1 MGLIRTVT
9 TLHLA
14 PACAP
19 RRLSR
24 SGRALLLGG
33 LLEFAAMGWSQPAVR
48 PQAAGSGP
56 GSTLPVQQAA
66 EDAMPGSI
74 GGVVEGRDGAVYQ
87 GAHIALDVTAGLEPS
102 ERTTTSDSDGRFSFT
117 GVPAGAFKLT
127 VSAQGFSSK
136 SVSGVLASGQSYD
149 AWAIVLALDAT
160 SSEVRVNASREEIA
174 EEQLKAEETQRVF
187 GVIPNF
193 YVSYVPNAP
202 PLTSRQKFNLAW
214 KASID
219 PITFIETA
227 AFAGVEQAENTYSGL
242 GQGAQGYAKRYG
254 ANYADNFIGT
264 MLGSA
269 LLPSVFKQDPRYFYK
284 GAGTVRS
291 RVLYAIANAVICKGD
306 NGRWQANYSG
316 ILGNLAAGGIS
327 NLYYPAAN
335 RDGVGLTF
343 ENAGLGAAAGAVQ
356 NLFQEFVVKRLT
368 PKIPNY
374 GPAQP

>member
-1 MGLIRTVT
+1 
-9 TLHLA
+9 
-14 PACAP
+14 
-19 RRLSR
+19 
-24 SGRALLLGG
+24 
-33 LLEFAAMGWSQPAVR
+33 
-48 PQAAGSGP
+48 
-56 GSTLPVQQAA
+56 
-66 EDAMPGSI
+66 
-74 GGVVEGRDGAVYQ
+74 
-87 GAHIALDVTAGLEPS
+87 
-102 ERTTTSDSDGRFSFT
+102 
-117 GVPAGAFKLT
+117 
-127 VSAQGFSSK
+127 
-136 SVSGVLASGQSYD
+136 
-149 AWAIVLALDAT
+149 
-160 SSEVRVNASREEIA
+160 
-174 EEQLKAEETQRVF
+174 
-187 GVIPNF
+187 
-193 YVSYVPNAP
+193 
-202 PLTSRQKFNLAW
+202 
-214 KASID
+214 
-219 PITFIETA
+219 
-227 AFAGVEQAENTYSGL
+227 
-242 GQGAQGYAKRYG
+242 
-254 ANYADNFIGT
+254 